1 MNRIDL
7 NEWDDINSKFSHP
20 DKTLR
25 QHIEEV
31 EDVLDKLLDFYDI
44 KNPFIIK
51 LTHYIARYHDMGKLH
66 PSWSI
71 DNKHN
76 PSHSQL
82 SVYWT
87 TRSRKFFETD
97 KKMQFILWH
106 LILKHHTTINKRVP
120 RIEAD
125 EISSILKNLV
135 GEVDRVLESIDFDT
149 RVNIVDSYGF
159 FKIADVVSTQ
169 YNKFKG
175 KLVKAPTPTY
185 SRIERLF
192 GNKIDRERY
201 REQLK
206 LTGLPDLALLRAYT
220 GWGKTSSST
229 FFFVDSG
236 VKKIFYLFPTITAIN
251 KFYNKVK
258 NVFGDDK
265 VSKYFYFYDAELK
278 EDMER
283 LQTLFYLRNF
293 IIYPYNI
300 TTIDQFLLAFLQ
312 IGRYYIKRPMFR
324 NSGIIVD
331 EVHLLNP
338 VILYLLTYFIR
349 RYRDLYRFRIL
360 FMSATLPQ
368 ALRMFLT
375 EKLDISNNAF
385 LDFSEGYRRRRRIKY
400 ILLDDDILSS
410 TTDIIREY
418 KKGKRV
424 LVVVNTVDKAVRLA
438 EDLVNEVGRDSV
450 ILIHGRFMYRDRR
463 LKEDLIDKYK
473 KPHILVST
481 QVCEVS
487 LDISYDRLYTELAS
501 LSSLIQRFGRI
512 NRYGVSTDDVNTIIY
527 KAEADAK
534 YPYTEEDL
542 KSSWEVLKLYEED
555 RLSNELELL
564 KEFDEI
570 YLYDKLIEIVNKE
583 SRRVNLKA
591 FEERMKY
598 YYSLE
603 MSDTNLRKV
612 LEYRES
618 FTTLILPHPDS
629 VEDTD
634 IKEGINSLIET
645 DFSKISYG
653 ERLNV
658 LAEAKDYLVPVPV
671 YWVYGSGEE
680 TVFRKGFPV
689 VDFRDRIYNSY
700 YGFRKMESAII

>member
-1 MNRIDL
+1 MTIISTG
-7 NEWDDINSKFSHP
+7 EWDVINSKLSHP
-20 DKTLR
+20 GKTLK

-31 EDVLDKLLDFYDI
+31 ESTLDKLLSFYDI
-44 KNPFIIK
+44 KDPLIINIA
-51 LTHYIARYHDMGKLH
+51 HYIARYHDMGKLY
-66 PSWSI
+66 PGWSI
-71 DNKHN
+71 NNKHN
-76 PSHSQL
+76 PRHSQL

-87 TRSRKFFETD
+87 IENKEIFEMD
-97 KKMQFILWH
+97 KKLQFILWH
-106 LILKHHTTINKRVP
+106 LILKHHTSINKKTP
-120 RIEAD
+120 CIEVDDIAN
-125 EISSILKNLV
+125 ILNNLV
-135 GEVDRVLESIDFDT
+135 SEVDKVLENIDFDT

-175 KLVKAPTPTY
+175 KLVKTPILTY
-185 SRIERLF
+185 THIKQLF
-192 GNKIDRERY
+192 GDKIDEERY

-206 LTGLPDLALLRAYT
+206 LTELPDLALLRAYT
-220 GWGKTSSST
+220 GWGKTSSSPL
-229 FFFVDSG
+229 FFVNSS

-258 NVFGDDK
+258 NVFGNDN
-265 VSKYFYFYDAELK
+265 VSKYFYFYDTELK

-283 LQTLFYLRNF
+283 LQTLFYLKNF

-324 NSGIIVD
+324 NSGIIID

-349 RYRDLYRFRIL
+349 RYRSLYRFRIL

-368 ALRMFLT
+368 ALQMFLS
-375 EKLDISNNAF
+375 ERLDISENAF
-385 LDFSEGYRRRRRIKY
+385 LDFSKGYRSRRRIKY
-400 ILLDDDILSS
+400 ILLDDDLLSS

-424 LVVVNTVDKAVRLA
+424 LVVANTVDKAVRLA
-438 EDLVNEVGRDSV
+438 ENLVDEVGRDSV

-463 LKEDLIDKYK
+463 SKEDLIDKYK

-501 LSSLIQRFGRI
+501 LSSLIQRFGRV
-512 NRYGVSTDDVNTIIY
+512 NRYGVNTDDVNTIIY
-527 KAEADAK
+527 KAESNAK

-542 KSSWEVLKLYEED
+542 KNAWEVLKLYEED
-555 RLSNELELL
+555 KLTNELELL
-564 KEFDEI
+564 KSFDEI
-570 YLYDKLIEIVNKE
+570 YLYDKLIEVINRE

-591 FEERMKY
+591 FEERLKY
-598 YYSLE
+598 FYSLE
-603 MSDTNLRKV
+603 LSDTDLRKI
-612 LEYRES
+612 LEYRDS

-629 VEDTD
+629 VEDD
-634 IKEGINSLIET
+634 DVKERISSLIET

-653 ERLNV
+653 ERLRT
-658 LAEAKDYLVPVPV
+658 LAEVKDYLVPVPV
-671 YWVYGSGEE
+671 YWVYGSRGE
-680 TVFRKGFPV
+680 TVFKKGFPV
-689 VDFRDRIYNSY
+689 VDFRDRIYSSY
-700 YGFRKMESAII
+700 YGFRKMESVII